1 MAVDIVTDLEL
12 DQDPGTDKA
21 PNAERINQIRLY
33 LATYFIMSHF
43 STAWSRSPSMQYTEW
58 TSRCTDLLLTHS
70 PAQGDAMLAWKVRLQ
85 RLSEETH
92 ELRKLK
98 TTSPQTAYQ
107 IELILKGIESQL
119 HEWETKIP
127 AAILSSRTSPPPPFP
142 PPKPPPKT
150 NPPLASIRI
159 ALLST
164 RIFIGGAPL
173 LKISSAPP
181 PLSRTTPAAP
191 THTLRPSPARLLALL
206 PSLHA
211 LYDLFLALPAS
222 ELNALGG
229 IDWGNLILGVVL
241 GYRLSFP
248 LPDCPEWDDGAA
260 RATVVR
266 FGEHLEK
273 LVNMGGEGVQP
284 GRMDVLSASKVVLR
298 VLEEKFRRRVARLE
312 PKRRGVVGALWA
324 VATGQGQGEGERVAT
339 GTGTGCPMLDG
350 SMEAYFPVWD
360 ETFAVGRGVGGQH
373 QGGGVGVGMDGTG
386 MGMMGGIAVG
396 TGEEMPYGN
405 DLWAT
410 ISMGWAQDG
419 GVPPGGDG
427 NGGPGAFGAPL
438 M

>member
-1 MAVDIVTDLEL
+1 MG
-12 DQDPGTDKA
+12 DQNPRRH
-21 PNAERINQIRLY
+21 P
-33 LATYFIMSHF
+33 
-43 STAWSRSPSMQYTEW
+43 
-58 TSRCTDLLLTHS
+58 
-70 PAQGDAMLAWKVRLQ
+70 LQ
-85 RLSEETH
+85 
-92 ELRKLK
+92 
-98 TTSPQTAYQ
+98 PYV
-107 IELILKGIESQL
+107 
-119 HEWETKIP
+119 
-127 AAILSSRTSPPPPFP
+127 PPPPQY
-142 PPKPPPKT
+142 PKPPYS
-150 NPPLASIRI
+150 NPPQASIRI

-173 LKISSAPP
+173 LKISIAPSP
-181 PLSRTTPAAP
+181 SRATAP
-191 THTLRPSPARLLALL
+191 THTLRPSPARLLALV

-211 LYDLFLALPAS
+211 LFDLFLALPTS

-260 RATVVR
+260 RTTVVR
-266 FGEHLEK
+266 FGEYLEK
-273 LVNMGGEGVQP
+273 LVKMGGGGERTQQQ
-284 GRMDVLSASKVVLR
+284 GRMDVLSASKVVLG
-298 VLEEKFRRRVARLE
+298 VLEEKFRRKVARLE

-324 VATGQGQGEGERVAT
+324 VATGQGQGGGERVLA

-360 ETFAVGRGVGGQH
+360 ETFAVGRGVGGQQH
-373 QGGGVGVGMDGTG
+373 QGGVVGMG
-386 MGMMGGIAVG
+386 MDGMMGGIGVG
-396 TGEEMPYGN
+396 TGEEISYGN

-427 NGGPGAFGAPL
+427 NGGPSGFGGSL

>member
-1 MAVDIVTDLEL
+1 M
-12 DQDPGTDKA
+12 
-21 PNAERINQIRLY
+21 
-33 LATYFIMSHF
+33 
-43 STAWSRSPSMQYTEW
+43 
-58 TSRCTDLLLTHS
+58 
-70 PAQGDAMLAWKVRLQ
+70 
-85 RLSEETH
+85 
-92 ELRKLK
+92 
-98 TTSPQTAYQ
+98 
-107 IELILKGIESQL
+107 
-119 HEWETKIP
+119 
-127 AAILSSRTSPPPPFP
+127 
-142 PPKPPPKT
+142 
-150 NPPLASIRI
+150 
-159 ALLST
+159 
-164 RIFIGGAPL
+164 
-173 LKISSAPP
+173 
-181 PLSRTTPAAP
+181 
-191 THTLRPSPARLLALL
+191 
-206 PSLHA
+206 
-211 LYDLFLALPAS
+211 
-222 ELNALGG
+222 
-229 IDWGNLILGVVL
+229 L

-427 NGGPGAFGAPL
+427 NGGPGVFGAPL